1 MIGVL
6 ELLCEKSY
14 SIQSEQDSVQDDN
27 DVEYIVLSVGNRT
40 SVITLNNKKSIEHD
54 RE

>member
-27 DVEYIVLSVGNRT
+27 DVEYIVLFVGIERV
-40 SVITLNNKKSIEHD
+40 SLLSITK
-54 RE
+54 RA